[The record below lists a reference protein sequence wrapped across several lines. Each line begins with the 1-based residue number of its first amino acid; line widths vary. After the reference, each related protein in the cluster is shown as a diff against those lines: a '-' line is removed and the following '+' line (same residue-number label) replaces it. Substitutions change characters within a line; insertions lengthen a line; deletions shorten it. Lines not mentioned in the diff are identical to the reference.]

1 MKKEVLEQEVKLIGE
16 VSQEQID
23 KWKADPKI
31 QRVHGIVVDGHI
43 GYVKKPDRNTVSYA
57 LSQMSFKVDKGD
69 KSLGENATVE
79 MSMGKMY
86 KQGEAVL
93 TNCWLGGSEEMRK
106 DTSLYV
112 GACMIAGELIEIKE
126 GELKNF

>member
-1 MKKEVLEQEVKLIGE
+1 MMTEKEEKKLIGE

-23 KWKADPKI
+23 KWKADPKV

-43 GYVKKPDRNTVSYA
+43 CYVKKPDRGTVSYA
-57 LSQMSFKVDKGD
+57 LSQMSFKMNKGD
-69 KSLGENATVE
+69 KSLGENASVE

-93 TNCWLGGSEEMRK
+93 QNCWLGGSEEIRK
-106 DTSLYV
+106 DNGLWV
-112 GACMIAGELIEIKE
+112 GACMTAGELIEIKE